1 MDFVLGL
8 PRTVRGHDSILVVVD
23 RFSKMAHF
31 IPCSKT
37 SDASHVASLFFR
49 EIIRLHGLPKT
60 MVSDRDTRFVSYFWK
75 TLWKKMGTKLLFS
88 TAYHP
93 QTDGQTEV
101 VNWSLGDLLR
111 CLVGDHTSSWDLVLP
126 TAEFAYNSSINRS
139 TGMSP
144 FMIVTGYEPRK
155 PIDLIEL
162 PVSYRTSEFASSFA
176 QHMHDLH
183 EEIKQKL
190 AFNYAKYKSIAD
202 SHRRVVEFSVGDY
215 VMVHVNSVRFS
226 HGKSKKLTAK
236 KIGPYQIIRKIS
248 CNAYELNLPDH
259 MGINPVFNVS
269 DLVRFHEP
277 LSDYVCSSE
286 STPPTST
293 SSSFTSNPSLI
304 PNHEPKKPVKTYKSA
319 VSLPPEPTVPPVQ
332 HIPEEILS
340 DQITFTTDGLL
351 HRFLVR
357 WRGLSPTD
365 DSWITY
371 DELTHLHPSLLEEYL
386 QQSSTES
393 NFSKPGRI
401 DAEPDHQHRRLRY
414 NLRPRA

>member
-8 PRTVRGHDSILVVVD
+8 PRTVRGHDAILVVVD

-31 IPCSKT
+31 ISCSKT

-101 VNWSLGDLLR
+101 VNRSLGDLLR

-126 TAEFAYNSSINRS
+126 TAEFAYNSSVNRS

-162 PVSYRTSEFASSFA
+162 LVSYRTSEFASSFA

-183 EEIKQKL
+183 KEIKQKL
-190 AFNYAKYKSIAD
+190 SLNYAKYKSIAD
-202 SHRRVVEFSVGDY
+202 SHRKLKKFSEGDY
-215 VMVHVNSVRFS
+215 VMIHVNAARFPP
-226 HGKSKKLTAK
+226 GKSKKLTAK
-236 KIGPYQIIRKIS
+236 KIGPYRVVRKIS
-248 CNAYELNLPDH
+248 SNAYELELPKN
-259 MGINPVFNVS
+259 MGINSIFNVS
-269 DLVRFHEP
+269 DLTLYCEP
-277 LSDYVCSSE
+277 LTDQVGPSE
-286 STPPTST
+286 STQPIST
-293 SSSFTSNPSLI
+293 NSSSTSNPNLI
-304 PNHEPKKPVKTYKSA
+304 PNYEPKESVINSTSA
-319 VSLPPEPTVPPVQ
+319 VSLPPEPTVPPVK
-332 HIPEEILS
+332 HIPEEIFS

-351 HRFLVR
+351 HRFLIR
-357 WRGLSPTD
+357 WRGLSRTD
-365 DSWITY
+365 DAWITY
-371 DELTHLHPSLLEEYL
+371 DELAHLHPSLLEKYL

-401 DAEPDHQHRRLRY
+401 DAAPDHQRQRVRY
-414 NLRPRA
+414 NLRPRV